1 MIVRLDN
8 NTIIEINRNDYL
20 TDNEYYKHLMKLMK
34 NNTAKIENNK
44 EPSRKNIN
52 NIPKNDK
59 KFIEKFL

>member
-44 EPSRKNIN
+44 ETTRKNIN
-52 NIPKNDK
+52 NIQKNDK

>member
-44 EPSRKNIN
+44 ETTRKNIN
-52 NIPKNDK
+52 NISSNDK
-59 KFIEKFL
+59 KFIEKYL

>member
-44 EPSRKNIN
+44 EITRKNIN
-52 NIPKNDK
+52 NIQKNDK